1 VNYNVNKKIF
11 YTIFFISLISVISL
25 VYFNFFKK
33 DKIINYPSSGI
44 DIIAFG
50 DSLVQGIGSSD
61 DQKNFVSILSQ
72 KIGRPIINL
81 GVSGDTTADGLARL
95 SELDKYRPKIVLV
108 LLGGND
114 YLKKVSSTNT
124 FENLS
129 KIIKNIQSRGAVVIL
144 LGVRGGLFSDKFES
158 EFEKLK
164 DEYGTAYVPNV
175 LEGLLM
181 NDKYMSDAIH
191 PNDAGYKII
200 ADKIYPIIS
209 GLIK

>member
-1 VNYNVNKKIF
+1 MNYNVNKKIF

-129 KIIKNIQSRGAVVIL
+129 KIIKDP
-144 LGVRGGLFSDKFES
+144 FC
-158 EFEKLK
+158 
-164 DEYGTAYVPNV
+164 
-175 LEGLLM
+175 
-181 NDKYMSDAIH
+181 
-191 PNDAGYKII
+191 
-200 ADKIYPIIS
+200 
-209 GLIK
+209 